1 MSIKQILQ
9 DQFNNC
15 YEENGWFV
23 ALKNALANVTVEQA
37 LWKADGFDHS
47 VWEAA
52 YHLTFWNERWLKRY
66 RKEPLEP
73 GKNITIAETFQAP
86 ENPTEADW
94 QAALEKL
101 YSVMDAWK
109 NILENITEEKLAEQ
123 VSERYE
129 APWSAPLANINMHNA
144 YHTGQ
149 IVVIR
154 KLQGSW
160 DAAKGVS

>member
-1 MSIKQILQ
+1 MSLKDILQ
-9 DQFNNC
+9 EQFKAG

-23 ALKNALANVTVEQA
+23 ALKNATANLTAEQA
-37 LWKADGFDHS
+37 VWKAEGFDHS
-47 VWEAA
+47 VWDAV

-66 RKEPLEP
+66 RGEPLEP
-73 GKNITIAETFQAP
+73 GAIVIAETFQAP
-86 ENPTEADW
+86 ENPTEPAW
-94 QAALEKL
+94 QATLYKL
-101 YSVMDAWK
+101 FGVMDAWK
-109 NILENITEEKLAEQ
+109 EILENITEEKLAEL
-123 VSERYE
+123 VSEKYG
-129 APWSAPLANINMHNA
+129 APWNAPLAHMMIHNA